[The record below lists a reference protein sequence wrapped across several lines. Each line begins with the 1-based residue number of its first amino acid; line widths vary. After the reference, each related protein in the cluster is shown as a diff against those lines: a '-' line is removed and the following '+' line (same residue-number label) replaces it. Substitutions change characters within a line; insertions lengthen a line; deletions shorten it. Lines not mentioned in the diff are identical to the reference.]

1 MTGRSGYISQ
11 ICALRESQILSFG
24 WSYILDEY
32 VLERHKVAL
41 NVHPTL
47 LTKFVGP
54 TTVANVVLED
64 ERATGLTLHLMI
76 SEPDGGAILALQ
88 PKTLTD
94 FPPARTPEA
103 SKIDSPKPVEESHDE
118 IRTSDSD
125 ASPAHFFL
133 EGQKVRIE
141 FWREERSPHEEEI
154 V

>member
-76 SEPDGGAILALQ
+76 PSQTAEQSALQ

-103 SKIDSPKPVEESHDE
+103 SKIDSPAGRRVP
-118 IRTSDSD
+118 
-125 ASPAHFFL
+125 
-133 EGQKVRIE
+133 
-141 FWREERSPHEEEI
+141 
-154 V
+154 